1 MSGFVL
7 CGIMKMFMKN
17 YLIPHKGNKYDPH
30 IFKPKNML
38 VVLVV
43 AFVISLA
50 SFLGTVVI
58 KNTGLLASI
67 QSAFLVDLANKN
79 RTEEN
84 VAVLKVSPV
93 LTEAAQRK
101 ANDMVAKGY
110 FAHTSPEG
118 ITPWYWFKDVNYSY
132 IFAGENLAVNFTESV
147 DVHKAWIASP
157 THKKNILDQ
166 RFTEIGIATAD
177 GFYKGKKATFVV
189 QMFGKPR
196 SSLLPSLS
204 ASVSSQE
211 KTVPIV
217 ISGPDTNSKQETTKV
232 FGVSDEETSI
242 TSQTNMFQRLAVSP
256 ISVGKIIILSIT
268 AILCFALL
276 LRLFIEF
283 KKHHRGRAFLLLIV
297 IVILALLAGVQD
309 RFLGQTEIV
318 EGESQTLSES

>member
-1 MSGFVL
+1 
-7 CGIMKMFMKN
+7 MFMKN

-43 AFVISLA
+43 TLVISLA

-58 KNTGLLASI
+58 KNTGLLAAV
-67 QSAFLVDLANKN
+67 QSAFLVDLANKD
-79 RTEEN
+79 RAEEN
-84 VAVLKVSPV
+84 IAILTVNPV

-101 ANDMVAKGY
+101 ANDMATKGY

-118 ITPWYWFKDVNYSY
+118 ITPWYWFKDVNYNY
-132 IFAGENLAVNFTESV
+132 IYAGENLAVNFTESV

-177 GFYKGKKATFVV
+177 GFYKGRKATFVV

-196 SSLLPSLS
+196 NSLLPNLS
-204 ASVSSQE
+204 ASASAQQ

-217 ISGPDTNSKQETTKV
+217 VSGPDTNTTKEITKV
-232 FGVSDEETSI
+232 FGVSDEEVSI
-242 TSQTNMFQRLAVSP
+242 STQTNMFERLAVSP
-256 ISVGKIIILSIT
+256 ISLGKIIILSIT
-268 AILCFALL
+268 AILCLALL
-276 LRLFIEF
+276 LRIFIEF
-283 KKHHRGRAFLLLIV
+283 KKHHIGRAFLLLGV
-297 IVILALLAGVQD
+297 IIILVLLAGIQD
-309 RFLGQTEIV
+309 RFLGKTELV
-318 EGESQTLSES
+318 EEESQTLSES

>member
-1 MSGFVL
+1 
-7 CGIMKMFMKN
+7 MKN
-17 YLIPHKGNKYDPH
+17 YLIPHKGNRYDPH
-30 IFKPKNML
+30 VFKPKNML
-38 VVLVV
+38 VILVV

-58 KNTGLLASI
+58 KNTGLLAAV
-67 QSAFLVDLANKN
+67 QSAFLVDLANKD
-79 RTEEN
+79 RAEEN
-84 VAVLKVSPV
+84 VAVLTVNPV

-101 ANDMVAKGY
+101 ANDMALKGY

-118 ITPWYWFKDVNYSY
+118 VTPWYWFKDVNYSY
-132 IFAGENLAVNFTESV
+132 IYAGENLAVNFSESV

-196 SSLLPSLS
+196 SSLLPNLS
-204 ASVSSQE
+204 ASISSQE

-217 ISGPDTNSKQETTKV
+217 ISGPDANSKQNTTKV
-232 FGVSDEETSI
+232 FGVSDEEMSI
-242 TSQTNMFQRLAVSP
+242 TSQTNMFERMAVSP
-256 ISVGKIIILSIT
+256 ISLGKIIILSIT
-268 AILCFALL
+268 AILCLALL
-276 LRLFIEF
+276 LRIFIEF
-283 KKHHRGRAFLLLIV
+283 KKHHVGRAFLLLGV

-309 RFLGQTEIV
+309 RFFGPTEV
-318 EGESQTLSES
+318 TQDEVQTLSES